1 MVESVQARISKL
13 REEMKKEQMTVIDEA
28 RKRRKRSRSGEAQ
41 KILLWE
47 INRLRHVENKYM
59 ARIDRI
65 MKEALGQL
73 KPSKPRKMAAHGPMD
88 KRPSQKA
95 RKFRFSK

>member
-1 MVESVQARISKL
+1 MPESVQARISRL
-13 REEMKKEQMTVIDEA
+13 REEMRKEQMKVIEAA
-28 RKRRKRSRSGEAQ
+28 RKRRKRARPGEAQ

-65 MKEALGQL
+65 MKEALGKL
-73 KPSKPRKMAAHGPMD
+73 VPKRPRKVLTRGPVD
-88 KRPSQKA
+88 KRPSQKVRKLRLA
-95 RKFRFSK
+95 R